1 MNREI
6 NAINR
11 GEVAELLLE
20 TSGYDQGFLRIRHE
34 ITLYRSTSFRLGSGM
49 RQLM

>member
-1 MNREI
+1 
-6 NAINR
+6 
-11 GEVAELLLE
+11 
-20 TSGYDQGFLRIRHE
+20 LRIRHE